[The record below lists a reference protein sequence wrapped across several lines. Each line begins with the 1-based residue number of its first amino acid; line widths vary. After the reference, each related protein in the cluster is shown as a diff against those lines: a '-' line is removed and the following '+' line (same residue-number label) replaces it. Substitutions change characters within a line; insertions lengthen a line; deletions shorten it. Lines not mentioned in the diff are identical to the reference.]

1 MSSLGNTEE
10 VEYPS
15 PSNAESNSIK
25 ESFKSRSIGKSR
37 VSKGQSG
44 VPPVRREESQ
54 CVLRE
59 GVLGLEGGVDA
70 RRVPG
75 GKSSINGHLS
85 VAGFAGLLTQC
96 RCLGDAVIL
105 AIPKNELP
113 FLLGQGS
120 IPPGPSMRGELL
132 VEIGWCHWFVS
143 TEVKVGRL
151 LGTEGVVVYC

>member
-1 MSSLGNTEE
+1 MPAQIIG
-10 VEYPS
+10 
-15 PSNAESNSIK
+15 
-25 ESFKSRSIGKSR
+25 RSIGGISQES
-37 VSKGQSG
+37 VKGQSG
-44 VPPVRREESQ
+44 VHPSGVEESQ
-54 CVLRE
+54 VVLRE

-96 RCLGDAVIL
+96 RCLGDVVIL
-105 AIPKNELP
+105 AIPQNELP
-113 FLLGQGS
+113 FLLSQGA
-120 IPPGPSMRGELL
+120 ITPGPSMRGELV

-151 LGTEGVVVYC
+151 LGTEGWWCIANRCNLFSAGSRRREVVSA